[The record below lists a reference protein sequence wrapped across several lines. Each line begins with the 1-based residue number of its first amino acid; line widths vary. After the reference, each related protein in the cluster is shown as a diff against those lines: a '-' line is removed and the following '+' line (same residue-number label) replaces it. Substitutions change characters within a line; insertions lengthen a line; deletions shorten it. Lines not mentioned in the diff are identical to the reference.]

1 MGKVDDL
8 RALREAK
15 YGKPRERRPIGLASY
30 EPVRAEDQQPSPPV
44 VVAAVPDPVAPVPS
58 PTPVAAVTLV
68 ENSDGARPA
77 RSIQA
82 YKQAELEEIVA
93 GLYAP
98 GMSPEQMID
107 AVCAHLGFLRRGK
120 VIKIRVR
127 EAFEARC
134 A

>member
-15 YGKPRERRPIGLASY
+15 YGKPRERRPIGLASH
-30 EPVRAEDQQPSPPV
+30 EPVRAEDQQPSPP
-44 VVAAVPDPVAPVPS
+44 AAVPDPVAPVPS
-58 PTPVAAVTLV
+58 LAPLAAVTLV
-68 ENSDGARPA
+68 ENSEDARPA
-77 RSIQA
+77 RPIQA

-120 VIKIRVR
+120 VIKVRVR